1 MRLPGSAPRWV
12 AARLAASGRQRRLS
26 GRCNGGLGRF
36 GLKMPNAHRADGD
49 VKGGFDILRES
60 TEMRQCVL
68 NKKVG
73 RTVLAWT
80 RRQEENRARA
90 AYVKEMRG
98 IARRPAAPTLPA
110 EQGGLSRTWLGCH
123 RGAVR
128 CKAAPMG
135 PKSEIWKPAKKNLL
149 KSDDFKPNEPKT
161 CFR

>member
-36 GLKMPNAHRADGD
+36 GVELPNAHRADGD

-110 EQGGLSRTWLGCH
+110 EQGAVQD
-123 RGAVR
+123 GAGV
-128 CKAAPMG
+128 P
-135 PKSEIWKPAKKNLL
+135 
-149 KSDDFKPNEPKT
+149 
-161 CFR
+161 

>member
-1 MRLPGSAPRWV
+1 MEL
-12 AARLAASGRQRRLS
+12 
-26 GRCNGGLGRF
+26 
-36 GLKMPNAHRADGD
+36 PNAHRADGD

-98 IARRPAAPTLPA
+98 IARRPAAPPYLPSR
-110 EQGGLSRTWLGCH
+110 GLSRTGLGCH

-135 PKSEIWKPAKKNLL
+135 PKSENLETGKKI
-149 KSDDFKPNEPKT
+149 KI
-161 CFR
+161 